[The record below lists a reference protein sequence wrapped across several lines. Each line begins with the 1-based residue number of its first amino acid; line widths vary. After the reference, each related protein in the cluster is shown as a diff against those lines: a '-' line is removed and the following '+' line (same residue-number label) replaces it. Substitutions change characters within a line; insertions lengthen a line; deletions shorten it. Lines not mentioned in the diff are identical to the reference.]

1 MKLKPFLLLISVLIL
16 LTSTQFV
23 SALELRTVIKEQL
36 IESQYGAIGDFFG
49 IGDRL
54 YRVTYEGGA
63 QERVWKKSSSLLSKA
78 TITQTPSD
86 MIATEGQAAN
96 YSFMVQAPNLP
107 RFTGGTGF
115 AEHKFM
121 IYDDTGAQQELVS
134 EIIDSNIPTATPK
147 SITFKIS
154 NTSTAGKR
162 FYFMKEFVKDKT
174 TGTWVSGAES
184 QSSEWRFE
192 INILLKVVA
201 PVETRT
207 IQVDT
212 APTNSSITYLDAVI
226 GTTAKNFTLE
236 TGQTKILVFK
246 QEGYVTM
253 MKGISSSTT
262 TPFIIS
268 LTKVMVASSAPTP
281 EVSPTP
287 EKEVASSSG
296 SSSGTRGSGVPIVET
311 TASPEQIANA
321 FRSTTSAAT
330 DISQQPQ
337 TEDNGFSS
345 VGLAGI
351 VLVILSVIGY
361 MAYTNL
367 YVQKGKQNRKSG
379 KEQKKGGMWFE

>member
-262 TPFIIS
+262 TIPRSSIMSRISNWGWMQRHPERKTLPPFAGS
-268 LTKVMVASSAPTP
+268 YFFFSSP
-281 EVSPTP
+281 E
-287 EKEVASSSG
+287 SSS
-296 SSSGTRGSGVPIVET
+296 SSNLLCSSFGINMLAHT
-311 TASPEQIANA
+311 TP
-321 FRSTTSAAT
+321 RTSLALIIPGFFLL
-330 DISQQPQ
+330 IS
-337 TEDNGFSS
+337 
-345 VGLAGI
+345 
-351 VLVILSVIGY
+351 
-361 MAYTNL
+361 
-367 YVQKGKQNRKSG
+367 
-379 KEQKKGGMWFE
+379 